1 MDGIGAGAASAPSIC
16 SSGIYRNLLHCVLA
30 VVPTALDAAQSPQRK
45 PAERCLQ
52 RSFAALMTPAQP
64 SEADVCLKKRQ
75 YSPSVAFDDIQTNDG
90 SQPLSRF
97 GAPRDC
103 PSCCVGAPGRSGK
116 PTRNPSTSS
125 ATFGGKRVLRECLVH
140 GPQPPLQGIA
150 LSQSPVILH
159 GGAVVRATLN
169 SSAVFLQ
176 CPRLVAQREVAEAR
190 SKVPLLELIA

>member
-45 PAERCLQ
+45 PAERCPQ

-103 PSCCVGAPGRSGK
+103 PSCCVGAPKKSLHLKCDLWRQASTSRMPGSWPAATSAGHRAIPVARNTSRRSSGPGYFEFKRSFFAMPAIGRS
-116 PTRNPSTSS
+116 T
-125 ATFGGKRVLRECLVH
+125 GGC
-140 GPQPPLQGIA
+140 
-150 LSQSPVILH
+150 
-159 GGAVVRATLN
+159 
-169 SSAVFLQ
+169 
-176 CPRLVAQREVAEAR
+176 
-190 SKVPLLELIA
+190 